1 MDVLELTAVSAIV
14 LDLLSGFQ
22 RPSRYRPTAPAEPAV
37 VRVLER
43 LRQADPQTGPP
54 MRLHAGGRLLPDG
67 RSPVNFQWIRDV
79 APEGHLR
86 QTGGCGLWRG
96 RGKYAPCRTLSIAS
110 WRPRA
115 PLWRL
120 RPGLGNP
127 RASLP
132 ERRPSPARLGKR
144 QPHTIQA
151 DPPAAAAFRHQN
163 GPEVLQ
169 GAVYIVVHHHV
180 LIQSH
185 LS

>member
-79 APEGHLR
+79 APEGTSAR
-86 QTGGCGLWRG
+86 PAGVDSGGAAVSRPLA
-96 RGKYAPCRTLSIAS
+96 APCQSPPGDLGRPFGGFGPGWETLGLPFRSGGRRLRVWGSANRTLSRRT
-110 WRPRA
+110 RPRRQRSA
-115 PLWRL
+115 TRMA
-120 RPGLGNP
+120 RRSS
-127 RASLP
+127 RARST
-132 ERRPSPARLGKR
+132 SSF
-144 QPHTIQA
+144 TTT
-151 DPPAAAAFRHQN
+151 
-163 GPEVLQ
+163 
-169 GAVYIVVHHHV
+169 
-180 LIQSH
+180 
-185 LS
+185 